1 MCCCGKIFLTTIISH
16 TDLLA
21 SQLERAFKIVRAN
34 PSLYKTDKGKGSS
47 SQKSSGKPGSENT
60 FSEQHWGS
68 TTASFSKSVVKRDD
82 LTLQDIVRSAS
93 GLLQPEDDDDSLD
106 EGAEL
111 QESTTEEIDTRALMC
126 KSTTEV
132 ILSC

>member
-1 MCCCGKIFLTTIISH
+1 M
-16 TDLLA
+16 A
-21 SQLERAFKIVRAN
+21 PQLERAFKIVRAN
-34 PSLYKTDKGKGSS
+34 PTLYKTDKGKGSL
-47 SQKSSGKPGSENT
+47 SQKSSGKPGAENA

-68 TTASFSKSVVKRDD
+68 TTASFSKSVVKHDD

-106 EGAEL
+106 GGAEL

-126 KSTTEV
+126 KSTTEL